1 MESTLHL
8 ETFVVNLADED
19 GRTFLRIG
27 IDLGLA
33 KAPGKEKE
41 KENEVTPVA
50 LVRDTILSVLMA
62 RSSGELANPEGK
74 EKLKSDLMRTLVQRA
89 PELKVQEIYFTEFL
103 LQR

>member
-33 KAPGKEKE
+33 KAQGKEKE
-41 KENEVTPVA
+41 GEATPVA
-50 LVRDTILSVLMA
+50 LVRDTILSALMA
-62 RSSGELANPEGK
+62 RRSDELESPEGK
-74 EKLKSDLMRTLVQRA
+74 EKLKAELLHALGQRA
-89 PELKVQEIYFTEFL
+89 PELKVREIYFTEFL

>member
-41 KENEVTPVA
+41 NEVTPVA

-62 RSSGELANPEGK
+62 RTSGELANPEGK